1 MYPGYMDLSK
11 VTLFQKKIK
20 DDPKEIQILLGW
32 NSPCSCREMLKN
44 RHCLS
49 HP

>member
-20 DDPKEIQILLGW
+20 EDPKEIQILLGW
-32 NSPCSCREMLKN
+32 NSHAPAGKCRKIGTV
-44 RHCLS
+44 
-49 HP
+49 